1 MKVLWYCNVLLPK
14 AAEAAKIKGEIN
26 TAGWIEGF
34 LNQIWSDYKW
44 FFFVGGGGSG
54 PPGLYGRAGVHP
66 RRLPLRRHSLKRE
79 GQLTISV
86 SPSISAGFSRY
97 PTRLAARG
105 PRVFLS
111 ARGM

>member
-44 FFFVGGGGSG
+44 GGGGDWASS
-54 PPGLYGRAGVHP
+54 V
-66 RRLPLRRHSLKRE
+66 LR
-79 GQLTISV
+79 
-86 SPSISAGFSRY
+86 
-97 PTRLAARG
+97 
-105 PRVFLS
+105 
-111 ARGM
+111 M

>member
-44 FFFVGGGGSG
+44 GGRI
-54 PPGLYGRAGVHP
+54 GRHLSCGCNRIDKSRSRGYCILHCITEIP
-66 RRLPLRRHSLKRE
+66 NR
-79 GQLTISV
+79 TI
-86 SPSISAGFSRY
+86 
-97 PTRLAARG
+97 
-105 PRVFLS
+105 
-111 ARGM
+111 

>member
-44 FFFVGGGGSG
+44 FFFFGGGGIW
-54 PPGLYGRAGVHP
+54 
-66 RRLPLRRHSLKRE
+66 RHLSCGCNRIDKSRSRGYCILHCITEIPNR
-79 GQLTISV
+79 TI
-86 SPSISAGFSRY
+86 
-97 PTRLAARG
+97 
-105 PRVFLS
+105 
-111 ARGM
+111 

>member
-44 FFFVGGGGSG
+44 GGAPSFVYFGKKYYLTVSLFFF
-54 PPGLYGRAGVHP
+54 R
-66 RRLPLRRHSLKRE
+66 
-79 GQLTISV
+79 
-86 SPSISAGFSRY
+86 
-97 PTRLAARG
+97 
-105 PRVFLS
+105 
-111 ARGM
+111 

>member
-44 FFFVGGGGSG
+44 GGGYWASSDM
-54 PPGLYGRAGVHP
+54 RM
-66 RRLPLRRHSLKRE
+66 
-79 GQLTISV
+79 
-86 SPSISAGFSRY
+86 Y
-97 PTRLAARG
+97 PD
-105 PRVFLS
+105 
-111 ARGM
+111 

>member
-44 FFFVGGGGSG
+44 GGGGI
-54 PPGLYGRAGVHP
+54 GRQLSCGCNRIEKSRSRGYCILHW
-66 RRLPLRRHSLKRE
+66 LSL
-79 GQLTISV
+79 IH
-86 SPSISAGFSRY
+86 I
-97 PTRLAARG
+97 
-105 PRVFLS
+105 
-111 ARGM
+111 

>member
-44 FFFVGGGGSG
+44 LGGGYWASS
-54 PPGLYGRAGVHP
+54 V
-66 RRLPLRRHSLKRE
+66 LR
-79 GQLTISV
+79 
-86 SPSISAGFSRY
+86 
-97 PTRLAARG
+97 
-105 PRVFLS
+105 
-111 ARGM
+111 M

>member
-44 FFFVGGGGSG
+44 GGGVIGVKCTSDLNG
-54 PPGLYGRAGVHP
+54 FIKSESSELYHGNP
-66 RRLPLRRHSLKRE
+66 K
-79 GQLTISV
+79 
-86 SPSISAGFSRY
+86 
-97 PTRLAARG
+97 
-105 PRVFLS
+105 
-111 ARGM
+111 

>member
-44 FFFVGGGGSG
+44 LGGGGVLG
-54 PPGLYGRAGVHP
+54 VNFPADLTGL
-66 RRLPLRRHSLKRE
+66 KKE
-79 GQLTISV
+79 
-86 SPSISAGFSRY
+86 
-97 PTRLAARG
+97 
-105 PRVFLS
+105 
-111 ARGM
+111 

>member
-44 FFFVGGGGSG
+44 LGGGGIG
-54 PPGLYGRAGVHP
+54 RHLPADVTGLIKQKQRILHFT
-66 RRLPLRRHSLKRE
+66 L
-79 GQLTISV
+79 IS
-86 SPSISAGFSRY
+86 R
-97 PTRLAARG
+97 
-105 PRVFLS
+105 
-111 ARGM
+111 

>member
-44 FFFVGGGGSG
+44 GGGDWAS
-54 PPGLYGRAGVHP
+54 
-66 RRLPLRRHSLKRE
+66 
-79 GQLTISV
+79 SV
-86 SPSISAGFSRY
+86 
-97 PTRLAARG
+97 L
-105 PRVFLS
+105 
-111 ARGM
+111 GM